1 MTATAPFW
9 VWALMLIGGYLIGSI
24 SGSLILGRLKQVDI
38 RALGSGNAGGTNAFR
53 TQGWRFALA
62 VVVIDIGKGA
72 IAAGVLPWLVSASI
86 ADQHA
91 TITLGT
97 VAGFT
102 AILGHVWPVYFGFKG
117 GKGAGTAV
125 GAVAVLAPSCIGPMF
140 AIWLVTLLATG
151 YVGLATMLAGLILIP
166 AMIGFGPDPTPM
178 SLIVFAVAIAVLI
191 ILTHRSNIV
200 RLIQGN
206 ENRFNTQKLWRRR

>member
-1 MTATAPFW
+1 MSELAPIW
-9 VWALMLIGGYLIGSI
+9 VWAFVVVGGYLLGSI
-24 SGSLILGRLKQVDI
+24 SGSLLLGRLKQVDI
-38 RALGSGNAGGTNAFR
+38 RSLGSGNAGGTNAFR

-62 VVVIDIGKGA
+62 VVVIDMGKGA
-72 IAAGVLPWLVSASI
+72 MAAGVLPWVVSAYL
-86 ADQHA
+86 ADPQA
-91 TITLGT
+91 KITLGA
-97 VAGFT
+97 VAGFA
-102 AILGHVWPVYFGFKG
+102 AILGHVWPLYFGFKG

-140 AIWLVTLLATG
+140 VIWLVTLLATG
-151 YVGLATMLAGLILIP
+151 YVGLATILAGLILIP
-166 AMIGFGPDPTPM
+166 AMIWFGPDPTPT

-191 ILTHRSNIV
+191 ILTHRSNIA

>member
-1 MTATAPFW
+1 MSELAPIW
-9 VWALMLIGGYLIGSI
+9 VWAFVVVGGYLLGSI
-24 SGSLILGRLKQVDI
+24 SGSLLLGRLKQVDI
-38 RALGSGNAGGTNAFR
+38 RSLGSGNAGGTNAFR

-62 VVVIDIGKGA
+62 VVVIDMGKGA
-72 IAAGVLPWLVSASI
+72 MAAGVLPWVVSAYL
-86 ADQHA
+86 ADPQA
-91 TITLGT
+91 KITLGA
-97 VAGFT
+97 VAGFA
-102 AILGHVWPVYFGFKG
+102 AILGHVWPLYFGFKG

-140 AIWLVTLLATG
+140 IIWLVTLLATG
-151 YVGLATMLAGLILIP
+151 YVGLATILAGLILIP
-166 AMIGFGPDPTPM
+166 AMIWFGPDPTPM

-191 ILTHRSNIV
+191 ILTHRSNIA